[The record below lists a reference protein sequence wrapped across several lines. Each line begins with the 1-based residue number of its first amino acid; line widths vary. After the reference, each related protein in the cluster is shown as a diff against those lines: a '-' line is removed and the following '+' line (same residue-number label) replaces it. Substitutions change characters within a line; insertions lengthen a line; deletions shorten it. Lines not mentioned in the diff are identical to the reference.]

1 MDADIDAIAAAAAAA
16 LPLHATEP
24 DYQPLLN
31 SIGDAQFVLLGEC
44 THGTKDFYEHR
55 AAITRL
61 LVEKK
66 GFSVILVEGDWPSCH
81 RLNRYCAGNADA
93 TDGSARQALE
103 GFEGFPKWMWR
114 NSITADLAEFLKSN
128 NERVSC
134 ARKELSE
141 SESTLNAMRAA
152 GATEAQLKEM
162 GFAPELLESS
172 SPVQASFYGMDTYS
186 VNASARAVVEFLEKV
201 DPEAAARAKE
211 RYAHVEPFGDD
222 MKKYGMAVTLGELR
236 GMADAIQADLFAN
249 LADLQRKN
257 RESYDLLAGPA
268 DLLNAEQNA
277 QVVVNGEAYFR
288 GLFEEGGGSVN
299 TWNLRDQHMVQ
310 TCLRLVEFHNLIGDG
325 RPPRVVMWAHNSHV
339 GDARATNRAA
349 GEEWNLGHLMRATYG
364 ANNCFLLGF
373 GTHSG
378 TVTAAAEWGGEPQT
392 FELSEPEPGSLSD
405 LLHQALPI
413 VRDRLGAPLLNDFM
427 LLLKAEEGVAEEL
440 MDERQK
446 ALRDAF
452 APARR
457 QRAIGVCY
465 KKEREALSHYMQCAL
480 ASQFDAWIHVE
491 TSSALEPLP

>member
-152 GATEAQLKEM
+152 GATEDQLKEM
-162 GFAPELLESS
+162 GFAVELLESS

-186 VNASARAVVEFLEKV
+186 VNASARAVVEFLMTV
-201 DPEAAARAKE
+201 DPEAAARAKD

-222 MKKYGMAVTLGELR
+222 MKKYGLAVTLGELR
-236 GMADAIQADLFAN
+236 GMSDTIQADLFAN

-277 QVVVNGEAYFR
+277 QVVVVRRCHANAGTLDRVCIPVCHPDFESWCGRTARRTFEA
-288 GLFEEGGGSVN
+288 
-299 TWNLRDQHMVQ
+299 
-310 TCLRLVEFHNLIGDG
+310 CLRRAG
-325 RPPRVVMWAHNSHV
+325 
-339 GDARATNRAA
+339 ARSIRGTSVTSIWCKRA
-349 GEEWNLGHLMRATYG
+349 
-364 ANNCFLLGF
+364 C
-373 GTHSG
+373 
-378 TVTAAAEWGGEPQT
+378 
-392 FELSEPEPGSLSD
+392 GS
-405 LLHQALPI
+405 
-413 VRDRLGAPLLNDFM
+413 
-427 LLLKAEEGVAEEL
+427 
-440 MDERQK
+440 
-446 ALRDAF
+446 
-452 APARR
+452 
-457 QRAIGVCY
+457 
-465 KKEREALSHYMQCAL
+465 
-480 ASQFDAWIHVE
+480 W
-491 TSSALEPLP
+491 SSTT